1 MAEFGLCPE
10 PLPSLARSQT
20 GVHSPKP
27 TTPNGMTSYNR
38 FAHSD
43 L

>member
-1 MAEFGLCPE
+1 MPEFGLCPE
-10 PLPSLARSQT
+10 PLPSLGPVT
-20 GVHSPKP
+20 DWGHGPKP

-38 FAHSD
+38 FALSD